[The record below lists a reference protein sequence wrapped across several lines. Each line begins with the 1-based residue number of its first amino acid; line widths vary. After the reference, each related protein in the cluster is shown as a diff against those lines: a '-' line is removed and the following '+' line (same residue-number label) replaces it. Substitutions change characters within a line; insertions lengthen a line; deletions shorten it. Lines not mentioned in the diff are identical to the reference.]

1 MKRHIATAIA
11 VIGVLLLPYPRAF
24 AQAPCSSLN
33 PFLYKVEKNGK
44 TSFMLGTMHIGIAL
58 SAYPQAVYSTFE
70 NSAVT
75 AFEDDPDEIKKELG
89 PKIRE
94 RSKLPPGQTL
104 RDVISATSIQKLES
118 LYGKK
123 TAAPIM
129 QHRPWAVKDQ
139 IDSDAEASIAKREG
153 ISWSLDDG
161 IESFL
166 LHQAK
171 QSGKRIELVDKNR
184 DLLADF
190 EAYVTAKDLDNLLS
204 YSDPIQHEAD
214 CDYSVRAAFCLG
226 SEDLIE
232 RYLGSGC
239 ETKGMLTIANR
250 RSKNWIP
257 KLTQLFEQGNVFA
270 ALGAGHFV
278 GPAGLISLLR
288 QEGFTVTS
296 SR

>member
-1 MKRHIATAIA
+1 
-11 VIGVLLLPYPRAF
+11 
-24 AQAPCSSLN
+24 
-33 PFLYKVEKNGK
+33 
-44 TSFMLGTMHIGIAL
+44 MLGTMHIGIAL

-129 QHRPWAVKDQ
+129 QRRPWAVKDQ

-232 RYLGSGC
+232 RYLESGC

>member
-1 MKRHIATAIA
+1 MKRRITITTAIA
-11 VIGVLLLPYPRAF
+11 VIGVLLLPYQRAF
-24 AQAPCSSLN
+24 AQAPCSSVN

-44 TSFMLGTMHIGIAL
+44 TSFMLGTMHMGITL
-58 SAYPQAVYSTFE
+58 SAYPQAVYSAFQ
-70 NSAVT
+70 NSAIA

-89 PKIRE
+89 PNIRE

-104 RDVISATSIQKLES
+104 RDVISATSVQKLES

-123 TAAPIM
+123 TAALIM
-129 QHRPWAVKDQ
+129 QYRLWAVKDQ
-139 IDSDAEASIAKREG
+139 IDSDAKASISKREG

-161 IESFL
+161 IETFL

-171 QSGKRIELVDKNR
+171 QSGKRIELVD
-184 DLLADF
+184 LLADS
-190 EAYVTAKDLDNLLS
+190 EAAVTAKDLDDLLS
-204 YSDPIQHEAD
+204 YSDPIQHQAD
-214 CDYSVRAAFCLG
+214 CDYSVRAAFCSG
-226 SEDLIE
+226 SQDLIE

-278 GPAGLISLLR
+278 GPGGLISLLR
-288 QEGFTVTS
+288 QEGFSVTP